1 MQKRR
6 RMWGWV
12 FVAPQFIGLLIF
24 ALIPLVMSFVISF
37 HDWDG
42 IADTMKF
49 VGVKNYVHQV
59 MDSDFQKALVNT
71 VIYSIMYIPLNIVL
85 ALILALAVQKIKGK
99 TLYRLFYFMP
109 VVTGS
114 VSVGVIWT
122 WILNGDFGLLNS
134 VLAVFGINGPKWLTD
149 THMVLLSIV
158 IVSVWWNVGYNMV
171 LLLAGLQNIPE
182 VYYEAAEIDGAS
194 RWTKMWRITL
204 PCISTSVITMLI
216 ISVGNIFS
224 VNLDRILLMYNT
236 GTYAT
241 ADVIQTYVY
250 RIAFQSTGFP
260 DYSYGTA
267 VNVLKSIIAFVLVF
281 IVNKIADKVSD
292 ARLF

>member
-85 ALILALAVQKIKGK
+85 ALILLSCLTGVYGK
-99 TLYRLFYFMP
+99 LTGTSPWDVFSMLTAGRLPDSTYL
-109 VVTGS
+109 
-114 VSVGVIWT
+114 VGI
-122 WILNGDFGLLNS
+122 ILLLLIM
-134 VLAVFGINGPKWLTD
+134 VGMCTQERFFCQFLCPMGAVFAMMPILPSALFKRDRSKCPAKCGLCRKRCPAHLDIDGD
-149 THMVLLSIV
+149 TLLSGECICCHACEATCPRKNIQIGQEV
-158 IVSVWWNVGYNMV
+158 EQKEAEAVS
-171 LLLAGLQNIPE
+171 
-182 VYYEAAEIDGAS
+182 
-194 RWTKMWRITL
+194 
-204 PCISTSVITMLI
+204 
-216 ISVGNIFS
+216 
-224 VNLDRILLMYNT
+224 
-236 GTYAT
+236 
-241 ADVIQTYVY
+241 
-250 RIAFQSTGFP
+250 
-260 DYSYGTA
+260 
-267 VNVLKSIIAFVLVF
+267 SIRGEG
-281 IVNKIADKVSD
+281 K
-292 ARLF
+292 

>member
-59 MDSDFQKALVNT
+59 MDADFQKALVNT
-71 VIYSIMYIPLNIVL
+71 LIYSIMYIPLNIVL

-182 VYYEAAEIDGAS
+182 VYYEAAEIDGANKWARFRNITIPMLS
-194 RWTKMWRITL
+194 PTLFFVLINTIISSFQVFDQAFVMTKGGPGTASMVMAMYGYQ
-204 PCISTSVITMLI
+204 ISFNQSNMGYGSC
-216 ISVGNIFS
+216 ISVGI
-224 VNLDRILLMYNT
+224 
-236 GTYAT
+236 
-241 ADVIQTYVY
+241 
-250 RIAFQSTGFP
+250 
-260 DYSYGTA
+260 
-267 VNVLKSIIAFVLVF
+267 FVLSL
-281 IVNKIADKVSD
+281 IVIGGSQALIKYVTREKEA
-292 ARLF
+292 

>member
-85 ALILALAVQKIKGK
+85 ALILALAVQKIKGN

-109 VVTGS
+109 VETGS

-182 VYYEAAEIDGAS
+182 VYYEAAEIDGCTNFKFLYIIGVPLIKPSLGA
-194 RWTKMWRITL
+194 
-204 PCISTSVITMLI
+204 LI
-216 ISVGNIFS
+216 IYVFLQSWNYYLWPLLVTDS
-224 VNLDRILLMYNT
+224 VNMRTVQIGLGMLQGAEATDFRPVMAGAMVIL
-236 GTYAT
+236 
-241 ADVIQTYVY
+241 I
-250 RIAFQSTGFP
+250 P
-260 DYSYGTA
+260 
-267 VNVLKSIIAFVLVF
+267 SILVF
-281 IVNKIADKVSD
+281 IIGQKQMISGLTAGAVKG
-292 ARLF
+292 

>member
-59 MDSDFQKALVNT
+59 MDADFQKALVNT
-71 VIYSIMYIPLNIVL
+71 LIYSIMYIPLNIVL

-122 WILNGDFGLLNS
+122 
-134 VLAVFGINGPKWLTD
+134 
-149 THMVLLSIV
+149 
-158 IVSVWWNVGYNMV
+158 
-171 LLLAGLQNIPE
+171 
-182 VYYEAAEIDGAS
+182 
-194 RWTKMWRITL
+194 
-204 PCISTSVITMLI
+204 
-216 ISVGNIFS
+216 
-224 VNLDRILLMYNT
+224 
-236 GTYAT
+236 
-241 ADVIQTYVY
+241 
-250 RIAFQSTGFP
+250 
-260 DYSYGTA
+260 
-267 VNVLKSIIAFVLVF
+267 
-281 IVNKIADKVSD
+281 
-292 ARLF
+292 

>member
-182 VYYEAAEIDGAS
+182 VYYEAAEIDGANKWA
-194 RWTKMWRITL
+194 RFRNITI
-204 PCISTSVITMLI
+204 PMLSPTLFFVLINTI
-216 ISVGNIFS
+216 ISS
-224 VNLDRILLMYNT
+224 
-236 GTYAT
+236 
-241 ADVIQTYVY
+241 
-250 RIAFQSTGFP
+250 FQVF
-260 DYSYGTA
+260 DQ
-267 VNVLKSIIAFVLVF
+267 AFVMTKGGPVKASYTLVYHIYQSAF
-281 IVNKIADKVSD
+281 GQMCPQTS
-292 ARLF
+292 LSHL

>member
-24 ALIPLVMSFVISF
+24 ALIPLVMSFVCSF

-182 VYYEAAEIDGAS
+182 VYYEAAEIDGANKWARFRNIHDS
-194 RWTKMWRITL
+194 HAFSDFVFRIDQHNYQFFPGFRPGLRYDQGRSGKGKLYAGISYL
-204 PCISTSVITMLI
+204 PECFCGI
-216 ISVGNIFS
+216 
-224 VNLDRILLMYNT
+224 
-236 GTYAT
+236 
-241 ADVIQTYVY
+241 
-250 RIAFQSTGFP
+250 
-260 DYSYGTA
+260 
-267 VNVLKSIIAFVLVF
+267 
-281 IVNKIADKVSD
+281 
-292 ARLF
+292 

>member
-134 VLAVFGINGPKWLTD
+134 ILAVFGINGPKMADGYAYGLALHRDRFCVVECWL
-149 THMVLLSIV
+149 
-158 IVSVWWNVGYNMV
+158 
-171 LLLAGLQNIPE
+171 
-182 VYYEAAEIDGAS
+182 
-194 RWTKMWRITL
+194 
-204 PCISTSVITMLI
+204 
-216 ISVGNIFS
+216 
-224 VNLDRILLMYNT
+224 
-236 GTYAT
+236 
-241 ADVIQTYVY
+241 
-250 RIAFQSTGFP
+250 
-260 DYSYGTA
+260 
-267 VNVLKSIIAFVLVF
+267 
-281 IVNKIADKVSD
+281 
-292 ARLF
+292 

>member
-1 MQKRR
+1 
-6 RMWGWV
+6 MWGWV

-134 VLAVFGINGPKWLTD
+134 VLAVFEINGPKWLTD

-158 IVSVWWNVGYNMV
+158 ITWYYFWPVFRIFPKFIMRRQRLTEQINGHVSG
-171 LLLAGLQNIPE
+171 I
-182 VYYEAAEIDGAS
+182 S
-194 RWTKMWRITL
+194 RF
-204 PCISTSVITMLI
+204 PCFLRLC
-216 ISVGNIFS
+216 FS
-224 VNLDRILLMYNT
+224 Y
-236 GTYAT
+236 
-241 ADVIQTYVY
+241 
-250 RIAFQSTGFP
+250 
-260 DYSYGTA
+260 
-267 VNVLKSIIAFVLVF
+267 
-281 IVNKIADKVSD
+281 
-292 ARLF
+292 